1 MTAKLRNAMQYVIDN
16 VNDIPDDDYMQFM
29 DDLICNLDV
38 HLNEEADEERDF

>member
-16 VNDIPDDDYMQFM
+16 VNDIPDDDYMRFM

-38 HLNEEADEERDF
+38 HLDNDQDERDDF